1 MPREAA
7 RASVASDMTRPAA
20 NKHPSRAGK
29 AGARAPSRSLPN
41 SSDIL
46 LQTAERLYA
55 ERGLD
60 GVSMREIA
68 REAEQKNNSALHY
81 HFGSKEALLDA
92 ILRYRMEEVDGL
104 RNDYL
109 DRCERAGRT
118 DLRAAV
124 EALVMPLS
132 HGLTSSRPNNYYN
145 RFLAA
150 AQIHPDIDLMTQGS
164 EEVQRGFRRVHA
176 LLEQALSHLPPVI
189 LRQRYLTSIAL
200 ITFSLADFE
209 RMKARKVR
217 QSRGFD
223 LPRAIDNLVD
233 MIAGALAAPVSDQ
246 VAARLADGETVLG
259 GVRAI
264 V

>member
-1 MPREAA
+1 MAKSGTSRRPPSSDAKAA
-7 RASVASDMTRPAA
+7 RLQ
-20 NKHPSRAGK
+20 
-29 AGARAPSRSLPN
+29 ARATST
-41 SSDIL
+41 SSDVL
-46 LQTAERLYA
+46 LLTAERLYA

-92 ILRYRMEEVDGL
+92 IIRLRMREVDAL

-109 DRCERAGRT
+109 DECEVQGRT

-124 EALVMPLS
+124 EALVRPLAR
-132 HGLTSSRPNNYYN
+132 GLLSARPNHYN

-150 AQIHPDIDLMTQGS
+150 AQIHPDIDLTAHAS
-164 EEVQRGFRRVHA
+164 EEAQRGFRRVYA
-176 LLEQALSHLPPVI
+176 KLEQALPQLPPAV
-189 LRQRYLTSIAL
+189 LRQRYLTGIAL

-209 RMKARKVR
+209 RIKARKVR
-217 QSRGFD
+217 ESRGFD
-223 LPRAIDNLVD
+223 ISRAIENLID

-246 VAARLADGETVLG
+246 VRARLDVVRTASQARRG
-259 GVRAI
+259 GS
-264 V
+264 

>member
-1 MPREAA
+1 MAKPATA
-7 RASVASDMTRPAA
+7 RRSARPPPRPA
-20 NKHPSRAGK
+20 
-29 AGARAPSRSLPN
+29 PN
-41 SSDIL
+41 SSDVL
-46 LQTAERLYA
+46 LLTAERLYA

-81 HFGSKEALLDA
+81 HFGSKEALIDA
-92 ILRYRMEEVDGL
+92 ILRYRMREMDAL

-109 DRCERAGRT
+109 DRSEQQGRT

-124 EALVMPLS
+124 EALVRPRS
-132 HGLTSSRPNNYYN
+132 HGLVSSRPNNHYN

-150 AQIHPDIDLMTQGS
+150 AQMHPDIALLDHAS
-164 EEVQRGFRRVHA
+164 EEAQSGFRRAYA
-176 LLEQALSHLPPVI
+176 LLERVLPRLPPAV

-209 RMKARKVR
+209 RIKARKAR

-223 LPRAIDNLVD
+223 MPRAIENLID

-246 VAARLADGETVLG
+246 VRVRLGAE
-259 GVRAI
+259 R
-264 V
+264 

>member
-1 MPREAA
+1 MAKSATIRRPSPSNAKAAA
-7 RASVASDMTRPAA
+7 RLP
-20 NKHPSRAGK
+20 
-29 AGARAPSRSLPN
+29 ARAIPN

-46 LQTAERLYA
+46 LLTAERLYA

-92 ILRYRMEEVDGL
+92 IIRLRMQEVDAV

-109 DRCERAGRT
+109 DECEAQGRT

-124 EALVMPLS
+124 EALVRPLAQ
-132 HGLTSSRPNNYYN
+132 GLVASRPNHYYN

-150 AQIHPDIDLMTQGS
+150 AQIHPDIDLTAHAS
-164 EEVQRGFRRVHA
+164 EEAQRGFRRIYAKLEGA
-176 LLEQALSHLPPVI
+176 LPQLPPAV

-209 RMKARKVR
+209 RIKTRKVR
-217 QSRGFD
+217 ESRRFD
-223 LPRAIDNLVD
+223 MSRAIDNLID
-233 MIAGALAAPVSDQ
+233 MIAGALAAPVSNQ
-246 VAARLADGETVLG
+246 VRSRLDVA
-259 GVRAI
+259 VRRPGKG
-264 V
+264 